1 MAKCDVCGKKKALL
15 SVLRSAT
22 LIEDLTELGSQT

>member
-1 MAKCDVCGKKKALL
+1 MAKCDVCGKALL

-22 LIEDLTELGSQT
+22 LTEDLTELGSQT